1 RSPTPTRRCSRSAST
16 ACYRHKDQELK
27 PKLLM
32 KSKIIIRLE
41 NHLPALLMAALAC
54 PWPAEAATLLVY
66 NNNDAGAGSL
76 RQALQDN
83 AALGAGNT
91 IIFSNTVTGTITLG
105 SELSISA
112 GVTILGPSAKV
123 LTISGN
129 NSTRVFDITSGTN
142 SISGLTIANG
152 YMLLANGP
160 GIQNAGASLTIQNCV
175 FSNNSCPGGGGG
187 GLFSQSPATILN
199 STFQ

>member
-1 RSPTPTRRCSRSAST
+1 
-16 ACYRHKDQELK
+16 
-27 PKLLM
+27 M

-105 SELSISA
+105 SRPGVHGRRGARDARQRAEYLRRRDHSWPERESA
-112 GVTILGPSAKV
+112 DHQRQQQHSRVRHHERHQFHLRPHDCQRLHVAGKWAGHSER
-123 LTISGN
+123 G
-129 NSTRVFDITSGTN
+129 RVFNHSE
-142 SISGLTIANG
+142 LRVQQQ
-152 YMLLANGP
+152 LLSRRRRRW
-160 GIQNAGASLTIQNCV
+160 IV
-175 FSNNSCPGGGGG
+175 
-187 GLFSQSPATILN
+187 
-199 STFQ
+199 